1 MGAAKPFRESNEAV
15 RTLQVD
21 FQWSDATST
30 ACWCNYASL
39 SLGLPLSPEAAG
51 DLEELLRERLRLPE
65 GHTVFTA
72 RRLDEPFAPSL
83 PLLLIHGLAPPD
95 ETALQL
101 TVVVRPFM
109 QLMLP
114 PAKLE
119 LPSIPLS
126 ALEPGAAGSAG
137 AVAEFL
143 RRLQT
148 FGTVRLRAD
157 QALAE
162 ATCGTLPSSV
172 RPSDYRSPPPLEFGH
187 VDRVCRRPR
196 PQLHTRR
203 CRRSLPSRRRRSN
216 VCTPHV
222 AAASCWQMGRPT
234 LGATAVT
241 PAGVRTRGASGSSCD
256 STCPGRARMRGGLRW
271 PRAAWPH
278 YRTGHPKRSLTSLA
292 SYDARPPSAL
302 GHLRAVVEW
311 TRPLGCA

>member
-1 MGAAKPFRESNEAV
+1 MGAATPFRESNEAV

-95 ETALQL
+95 ETSLQL

-119 LPSIPLS
+119 LPSITLS

-157 QALAE
+157 QALA
-162 ATCGTLPSSV
+162 
-172 RPSDYRSPPPLEFGH
+172 
-187 VDRVCRRPR
+187 
-196 PQLHTRR
+196 
-203 CRRSLPSRRRRSN
+203 
-216 VCTPHV
+216 
-222 AAASCWQMGRPT
+222 
-234 LGATAVT
+234 
-241 PAGVRTRGASGSSCD
+241 
-256 STCPGRARMRGGLRW
+256 
-271 PRAAWPH
+271 
-278 YRTGHPKRSLTSLA
+278 
-292 SYDARPPSAL
+292 
-302 GHLRAVVEW
+302 
-311 TRPLGCA
+311 